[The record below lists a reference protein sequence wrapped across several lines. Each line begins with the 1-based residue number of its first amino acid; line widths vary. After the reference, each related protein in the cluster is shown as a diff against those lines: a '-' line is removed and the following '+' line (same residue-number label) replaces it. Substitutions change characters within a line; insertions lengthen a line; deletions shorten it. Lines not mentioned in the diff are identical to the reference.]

1 MKKSFLFAMM
11 LCCAQLLSAQQER
24 IDLSGTWRFQADP
37 MGFGKTPG
45 SELYQAK
52 LTESIMLP
60 GSTDEGGK
68 GMLTTARYVDRLT
81 RKFEYCGQAWYQREV
96 IIPEEWKDKEI
107 TLNLE
112 RCHWETTVYVD
123 GKEIGAKEHLSVPNR
138 FLLSKQMT
146 PGMHILT
153 ICVDNRLKYPMDQWN
168 HGTTEYTQTNWNGI
182 VGKIELTAYEKTN
195 IHALKAYPDI
205 ETRTVTLDITV
216 NNTTGQPTNGLLQ
229 LVINEKGGKTVSEQ
243 SFPITLKEG
252 SNQLIKEISM
262 GKNIKLWNEF
272 TPYLYEVKAML
283 TADNKQDSKNI
294 TFGMREVTQG
304 KHHIQINGRNV
315 HLRGALDCCVFPLT
329 GYPSTTIE
337 DWKRIFLTVKD
348 YGMNHIRFH
357 SWCPPEAAFHAADEV
372 GIYLQAE
379 LPMWIKDVGQYPARR
394 DFFEK
399 EMYAILEEYGNHPSF
414 ILMCNGNENEG
425 NFNVLEDL
433 VKKAQ
438 KHDNRRLYSAST
450 ARTHTPSDQ
459 YYVSHVTEKG
469 WITVYE
475 GKPSTDWDRKKES
488 DIDCPV
494 IAHET
499 GQRCMYPNF
508 AEMEKYT
515 GVVSP
520 RNFEVFRERL
530 DEKGLLPLA
539 EDYFKCSGKLAVQC
553 YKEEM
558 EAVFRSRLLGGFQI
572 LDIQDFSGQGTALV
586 GVLDAFMDSKEL
598 ITDSEWRE
606 FCNDAVVM
614 ARFDSYVLEAVSS
627 FKAHTELCNYR
638 PDLKDGKLICTLT
651 LENGDV
657 IGKVEKNFVAEGN
670 YTDICDVEF
679 TLPQVTKN
687 TKAVL
692 ALEIDG
698 TDIRNHYDLW
708 VIPTVEKTDIS
719 GAYIFD
725 EVNAEAESLLKQGKT
740 VLIVPDLS
748 RLENSI
754 EGFYCQ
760 DFWCYHMFCII
771 SQMMKKPDPVGTM
784 GLLIDTEHPAL
795 AGFAGEKYSTPQW
808 WEIVQNS
815 RSVILD
821 DFKGEKNVIV
831 RTIDNF
837 DRNHDL
843 SLLYEYEKDGG
854 KVVVCSCDFDKLS
867 HSPEGRA
874 FIKSVVDYVRN

>member
-508 AEMEKYT
+508 AEMGKYT

-530 DEKGLLPLA
+530 ARNGMLHQADDFFRATGAHTVL
-539 EDYFKCSGKLAVQC
+539 Q
-553 YKEEM
+553 YKEVNE
-558 EAVFRSRLLGGFQI
+558 SLLRTANSGGFQ
-572 LDIQDFSGQGTALV
+572 LLGLADFPGQGSAFV
-586 GVLDAFMDSKEL
+586 GILDAFWESKGLVSPEKY
-598 ITDSEWRE
+598 RE
-606 FCNDAVVM
+606 SCAPTVLL
-614 ARFDSYVLEAVSS
+614 ARMPKRTYMNNE
-627 FKAHTELCNYR
+627 T
-638 PDLKDGKLICTLT
+638 
-651 LENGDV
+651 
-657 IGKVEKNFVAEGN
+657 
-670 YTDICDVEF
+670 F
-679 TLPQVTKN
+679 TAK
-687 TKAVL
+687 
-692 ALEIDG
+692 LEIY
-698 TDIRNHYDLW
+698 HYL
-708 VIPTVEKTDIS
+708 
-719 GAYIFD
+719 
-725 EVNAEAESLLKQGKT
+725 
-740 VLIVPDLS
+740 
-748 RLENSI
+748 R
-754 EGFYCQ
+754 
-760 DFWCYHMFCII
+760 
-771 SQMMKKPDPVGTM
+771 
-784 GLLIDTEHPAL
+784 
-795 AGFAGEKYSTPQW
+795 FASE
-808 WEIVQNS
+808 
-815 RSVILD
+815 
-821 DFKGEKNVIV
+821 
-831 RTIDNF
+831 
-837 DRNHDL
+837 
-843 SLLYEYEKDGG
+843 
-854 KVVVCSCDFDKLS
+854 
-867 HSPEGRA
+867 
-874 FIKSVVDYVRN
+874 DYR